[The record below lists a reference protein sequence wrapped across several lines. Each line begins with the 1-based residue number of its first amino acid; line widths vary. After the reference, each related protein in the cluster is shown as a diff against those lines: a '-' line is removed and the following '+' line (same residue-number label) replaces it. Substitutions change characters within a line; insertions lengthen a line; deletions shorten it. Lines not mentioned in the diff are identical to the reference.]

1 VVRLRGHHVV
11 CLHFFL
17 GEGYKPEFIE
27 NLKEVLRRAEAG
39 EEIEILV
46 GADDV
51 CRKCPYL
58 KDTICVYDENAE
70 DEIRDMDRT
79 AIKLLGLRNKGKA
92 KWTDIKK
99 KIPIIFKKWKE
110 RYCEGCDWRSVCEKN
125 KDFSASHSRFTCR
138 SSRF

>member
-99 KIPIIFKKWKE
+99 KIPIIFKKWKG